1 MSARQIHSHK
11 MSSSRMIKRSLMGS
25 ALAAG
30 IASATLMGTQTAWA
44 QGEAPAP
51 QGAGA
56 QNPIGGGSVSQGAAT
71 VNSQKS
77 AKAAAKTAGPAQE
90 IAPHTPQ
97 AKNPEKQEVPATKA
111 KLASTG
117 SGAKSHNN
125 KSAQADTSASAYENA
140 KLHANTNSSASDRS
154 VAETP
159 TPTPAHANG
168 DTTDDDAIIEIK
180 DGDLKRLVYLCVTK
194 DRYYSWEKLN
204 AWNLT
209 QKDARKLEELAT
221 HGYGYG
227 KTYTATSTNQL
238 DSEEGIALIKKFTQ
252 LKRLNVGGCDIKH
265 PEKLLAALPQTLES
279 LELGTTSLPTAPG
292 SGQVHL
298 TDSSALARFTQLKH
312 LSLSGITLND
322 MKFLGKMGDLED
334 LNLAH
339 TGTHELSPLN
349 THTKLKTLNISE
361 NELSD
366 ISALSKLTNLT
377 NLNISDNNIQS
388 LDPLKNL
395 RQLETLDASN
405 NKIEKIDALQGL
417 TKLKTLTLNHNKI
430 SSLEALKDHN
440 ALAQLD
446 IESNC
451 VKDVAPLASL
461 VQKQTLTTIKG
472 DCNNIRD
479 ISPIWDNLPAKV
491 EDATDGLRQA
501 RDFSYTF
508 YMQTLDFDYR
518 DGVRL
523 DDYGIKAGDSGIAY
537 TQDNET
543 VTSESLNTYTGS
555 TRVSF
560 DAKDNFYASQPG
572 IHLLHIS
579 PISQTFTFSGEM
591 RIYRYK
597 LELNNLTPIPIDFG
611 GKLPSIDEIKK
622 RISIKN
628 IEHFPKEGHYQLLAG
643 TESAEGGERV
653 TVYPFPGGSAQGATV
668 SIVYYK
674 PGENDPSKRAG
685 ILDNIDVP
693 VYVRTMA
700 ESYHPD
706 NITLQA
712 GKTLDRQA
720 LEAACK
726 KLIPFNR
733 IEKSKAKEEGGYYPV
748 VTDGS
753 ADIDVWYKES
763 EDDSS
768 SGPQDD
774 INPKQVYCTEPVFN
788 WGSFQSITASAN
800 DEGTTREIPVTI
812 TYADHSVWTGK
823 ITIDIPKPQDPHA
836 HDNDHN
842 DHPDGGGS
850 GFPIPDDGGSD
861 DHNGDH
867 NNDHGDDHNGD
878 HEGNH
883 DGTHNPS
890 EDPNHSHT
898 DGTGD
903 TTDGTSD
910 GTDTNGA
917 GHDDSSNDNTT
928 TPHRRRGRHFARTH
942 QAQGTSDIDAAST
955 AASASAEGTNGTG
968 SNGQDNAGTGTDAGK
983 GVSGD
988 ANADANASSS
998 ADTKRSGTNS
1008 NDAKEASAHGFFDQL
1023 ASWLSEHAN
1032 FLALIIVLL
1041 AAAGAFAT
1049 AKHKKRAQAAAKRK
1063 RSAQEDAR
1071 EVTQTKTK

>member
-1 MSARQIHSHK
+1 MSARHIHSHK

-30 IASATLMGTQTAWA
+30 LASATLMGAQTAWA
-44 QGEAPAP
+44 QSEAPAP

-56 QNPIGGGSVSQGAAT
+56 QNPIGGGSVSQGATAI
-71 VNSQKS
+71 NSQKS
-77 AKAAAKTAGPAQE
+77 TKAAAKTAGPAQK
-90 IAPHTPQ
+90 ITHSTVQ
-97 AKNPEKQEVPATKA
+97 TKNPEKQEARTAKA
-111 KLASTG
+111 
-117 SGAKSHNN
+117 
-125 KSAQADTSASAYENA
+125 
-140 KLHANTNSSASDRS
+140 NSSEGAS
-154 VAETP
+154 
-159 TPTPAHANG
+159 
-168 DTTDDDAIIEIK
+168 DDDAIIEIK
-180 DGDLKRLVYLCVTK
+180 DGDLKRLVYLCVTR
-194 DRYYSWEKLN
+194 DPYYSWEKLN

-238 DSEEGIALIKKFTQ
+238 DSDEGIALIKKFTQ

-322 MKFLGKMGDLED
+322 TKFLSKIEGLED

-339 TGTHELSPLN
+339 TSTHDLSPLN
-349 THTKLKTLNISE
+349 MHTRLKTLDISE

-366 ISALSKLTNLT
+366 ISALSSLTNLS
-377 NLNISDNNIQS
+377 NLNISNNNIQS
-388 LDPLKNL
+388 LDPLKEL
-395 RQLETLDASN
+395 KELETLDASN

-451 VKDVAPLASL
+451 VKDVSPLASL

-479 ISPIWDNLPAKV
+479 ISPLWDNLPAKV

-543 VTSESLNTYTGS
+543 VTSESLNAYTGS

-560 DAKDNFYASQPG
+560 GAKDNFYASKPG

-597 LELNNLTPIPIDFG
+597 PELTDPKPIEIDFG
-611 GKLPSIDEIKK
+611 GKLPSIDDIKK

-774 INPKQVYCTEPVFN
+774 VDPKKVYCTEPVFN

-823 ITIDIPKPQDPHA
+823 ITIDIPKPANPHP

-850 GFPIPDDGGSD
+850 GFPIPDDGGS
-861 DHNGDH
+861 G
-867 NNDHGDDHNGD
+867 DHNGD

-1041 AAAGAFAT
+1041 VAAGAFAT
-1049 AKHKKRAQAAAKRK
+1049 AKHKKHTQAAAKRK

>member
-1 MSARQIHSHK
+1 MSARHIHSHK

-44 QGEAPAP
+44 QSEAPAP

-77 AKAAAKTAGPAQE
+77 AKAAAKTAGPAQK
-90 IAPHTPQ
+90 ITHSTVQ
-97 AKNPEKQEVPATKA
+97 TKNPEKQEARTAKA
-111 KLASTG
+111 
-117 SGAKSHNN
+117 
-125 KSAQADTSASAYENA
+125 
-140 KLHANTNSSASDRS
+140 NSSEGAS
-154 VAETP
+154 
-159 TPTPAHANG
+159 
-168 DTTDDDAIIEIK
+168 DDDAIIEIK

-194 DRYYSWEKLN
+194 DPYYSWEKLN

-238 DSEEGIALIKKFTQ
+238 DSDEGIALIKKFTQ

-322 MKFLGKMGDLED
+322 TKFLSKIEGLED

-339 TGTHELSPLN
+339 TSTHDLSPLN
-349 THTKLKTLNISE
+349 MHTRLKTLDISE

-366 ISALSKLTNLT
+366 ISALSSLTNLS
-377 NLNISDNNIQS
+377 NLNISNNNIQS
-388 LDPLKNL
+388 LDPLKEL
-395 RQLETLDASN
+395 KELETLDASN

-417 TKLKTLTLNHNKI
+417 TKLKILTLNHNKI

-451 VKDVAPLASL
+451 VKDVSPLASL

-479 ISPIWDNLPAKV
+479 ISPIWDNLPAKA

-518 DGVRL
+518 DGARV

-543 VTSESLNTYTGS
+543 VTSESLNAYTGS

-560 DAKDNFYASQPG
+560 GAKDNFYASKPG

-597 LELNNLTPIPIDFG
+597 PELTDPKPIEIDFG
-611 GKLPSIDEIKK
+611 GKLPSIDDIKK
-622 RISIKN
+622 RVSIKN

-774 INPKQVYCTEPVFN
+774 VDPKKVYCTEPVFN

-823 ITIDIPKPQDPHA
+823 ITIDIPKPANPHP

-850 GFPIPDDGGSD
+850 GFPIPDDGGS
-861 DHNGDH
+861 G
-867 NNDHGDDHNGD
+867 DHNGD

-910 GTDTNGA
+910 GTDTDGA

-955 AASASAEGTNGTG
+955 ATSASAEGTNGTG
-968 SNGQDNAGTGTDAGK
+968 SNGQDNADTGTDAGK
-983 GVSGD
+983 SASGD
-988 ANADANASSS
+988 AST
-998 ADTKRSGTNS
+998 DTKRSGTNS
-1008 NDAKEASAHGFFDQL
+1008 NDAKEASAHSFFDQL
-1023 ASWLSEHAN
+1023 ASWLSKHAN
-1032 FLALIIVLL
+1032 FLASVIVLL
-1041 AAAGAFAT
+1041 VAAGAFAT
-1049 AKHKKRAQAAAKRK
+1049 AKHKKHTQAAAKRK
-1063 RSAQEDAR
+1063 RSAQENAR
-1071 EVTQTKTK
+1071 AVTQTKTK

>member
-1 MSARQIHSHK
+1 MSARHIHSHK
-11 MSSSRMIKRSLMGS
+11 TSSSRLIKRSLMGS

-30 IASATLMGTQTAWA
+30 LASATLMGAQTAWA
-44 QGEAPAP
+44 QSEAPAP

-56 QNPIGGGSVSQGAAT
+56 QNPIGGGSVSQGATAI
-71 VNSQKS
+71 NSQKS
-77 AKAAAKTAGPAQE
+77 AKAAAKTAGPAQK
-90 IAPHTPQ
+90 ITHSTVQ
-97 AKNPEKQEVPATKA
+97 TKNPEKQEARTAKA
-111 KLASTG
+111 
-117 SGAKSHNN
+117 
-125 KSAQADTSASAYENA
+125 
-140 KLHANTNSSASDRS
+140 NSSEGA
-154 VAETP
+154 
-159 TPTPAHANG
+159 
-168 DTTDDDAIIEIK
+168 TDDDAIIEIK

-194 DRYYSWEKLN
+194 DPYYSWEKLN

-238 DSEEGIALIKKFTQ
+238 DSDEGIALIKQFTQ

-298 TDSSALARFTQLKH
+298 TDTNELARFTQLKH

-322 MKFLGKMGDLED
+322 TKFLGKMGDLED

-361 NELSD
+361 NELSN
-366 ISALSKLTNLT
+366 ISALSSLTNLT
-377 NLNISDNNIQS
+377 NLNISNNNIQS

-451 VKDVAPLASL
+451 VKDVSPLASL

-479 ISPIWDNLPAKV
+479 ISPIWDNLPAKA

-518 DGVRL
+518 DGVRV

-543 VTSESLNTYTGS
+543 VTSESLNAYTGS

-560 DAKDNFYASQPG
+560 GAKDNFYASKPG

-597 LELNNLTPIPIDFG
+597 PELTDPKPIEIDFG
-611 GKLPSIDEIKK
+611 GKLPSIDDIKK
-622 RISIKN
+622 RVSIKN
-628 IEHFPKEGHYQLLAG
+628 IEHFPKEGHCQLLAG

-753 ADIDVWYKES
+753 VDIDVWYKES
-763 EDDSS
+763 ADSS

>member
-1 MSARQIHSHK
+1 MGA
-11 MSSSRMIKRSLMGS
+11 KRSTC
-25 ALAAG
+25 AARCG
-30 IASATLMGTQTAWA
+30 RAKSHR
-44 QGEAPAP
+44 
-51 QGAGA
+51 
-56 QNPIGGGSVSQGAAT
+56 GGSVSQGATAI
-71 VNSQKS
+71 NSQKS
-77 AKAAAKTAGPAQE
+77 AKAAAKTAGPAQK
-90 IAPHTPQ
+90 ITHSTVQ
-97 AKNPEKQEVPATKA
+97 TKNPEKQEACTAKA
-111 KLASTG
+111 
-117 SGAKSHNN
+117 
-125 KSAQADTSASAYENA
+125 
-140 KLHANTNSSASDRS
+140 NSSEGAS
-154 VAETP
+154 
-159 TPTPAHANG
+159 
-168 DTTDDDAIIEIK
+168 DDDAIIEIK

-194 DRYYSWEKLN
+194 DPYYSWEKLN

-238 DSEEGIALIKKFTQ
+238 DSDEGIALIKKFTQ

-265 PEKLLAALPQTLES
+265 PEKLLDALPQTLES

-322 MKFLGKMGDLED
+322 TKFLSKMGDLED

-361 NELSD
+361 NELSN
-366 ISALSKLTNLT
+366 ISALSSLTNLT
-377 NLNISDNNIQS
+377 NLNISNNNIQS

-451 VKDVAPLASL
+451 VKDVSPLASL

-479 ISPIWDNLPAKV
+479 ISPIWDNLPAKA

-518 DGVRL
+518 DGVRV

-543 VTSESLNTYTGS
+543 VTSESLNAYTGS

-560 DAKDNFYASQPG
+560 GAKDNFYASKPG

-597 LELNNLTPIPIDFG
+597 PELTDPKPIEIDFG

-622 RISIKN
+622 RVSIKN
-628 IEHFPKEGHYQLLAG
+628 IEHFPKEGHCQLLAG

-706 NITLQA
+706 NITLQV

-753 ADIDVWYKES
+753 VDIDVWYKES
-763 EDDSS
+763 ADSS

-774 INPKQVYCTEPVFN
+774 INPKQVYCTEPEFD
-788 WGSFQSITASAN
+788 WGDFKSITAREA
-800 DEGTTREIPVTI
+800 DEGTTKEIPVTI

-850 GFPIPDDGGSD
+850 GFPIPDDGGS
-861 DHNGDH
+861 G
-867 NNDHGDDHNGD
+867 DHNGD

-910 GTDTNGA
+910 GTDTDGA

>member
-1 MSARQIHSHK
+1 MGA
-11 MSSSRMIKRSLMGS
+11 KRSTC
-25 ALAAG
+25 AARCG
-30 IASATLMGTQTAWA
+30 RAKSHR
-44 QGEAPAP
+44 
-51 QGAGA
+51 
-56 QNPIGGGSVSQGAAT
+56 GGSVSQGAAT

-77 AKAAAKTAGPAQE
+77 AKAAAKTAGPAQK
-90 IAPHTPQ
+90 ITHSTVQ
-97 AKNPEKQEVPATKA
+97 TKNPEKQEARTAKA
-111 KLASTG
+111 
-117 SGAKSHNN
+117 
-125 KSAQADTSASAYENA
+125 
-140 KLHANTNSSASDRS
+140 NSSEGA
-154 VAETP
+154 
-159 TPTPAHANG
+159 
-168 DTTDDDAIIEIK
+168 TDDDAIIEIK

-322 MKFLGKMGDLED
+322 TKFLSKIEGLED

-339 TGTHELSPLN
+339 TSTHDLSPLN
-349 THTKLKTLNISE
+349 MHTRLKTLDISE
-361 NELSD
+361 NELSN
-366 ISALSKLTNLT
+366 ISALSSLTNLS
-377 NLNISDNNIQS
+377 NLNISNNNIQS

-395 RQLETLDASN
+395 KQLETLDASN

-451 VKDVAPLASL
+451 VKDVSPLASL

-479 ISPIWDNLPAKV
+479 ISPLWDNLPAKV

-543 VTSESLNTYTGS
+543 VTSESLNAYTGS

-560 DAKDNFYASQPG
+560 GAKDNFYASKPG

-579 PISQTFTFSGEM
+579 PISQTFNFSGEM

-597 LELNNLTPIPIDFG
+597 PELTDPKPIEIDFG
-611 GKLPSIDEIKK
+611 GKLPSIDDIKK

-774 INPKQVYCTEPVFN
+774 VDPKKVYCTEPVFN

-823 ITIDIPKPQDPHA
+823 ITIDIPKPANPHP

-850 GFPIPDDGGSD
+850 GFPIPDDGGSG

-867 NNDHGDDHNGD
+867 D
-878 HEGNH
+878 GNH

-890 EDPNHSHT
+890 EDPNHSQT

-910 GTDTNGA
+910 GTDTDGA

-955 AASASAEGTNGTG
+955 TASASAEGTNGTG
-968 SNGQDNAGTGTDAGK
+968 SNGQDDAGTGTDAGK
-983 GVSGD
+983 SASGD
-988 ANADANASSS
+988 ASADTNANSS

-1008 NDAKEASAHGFFDQL
+1008 NDAKEASAHSFFDQL
-1023 ASWLSEHAN
+1023 AAWLSEHAN
-1032 FLALIIVLL
+1032 FLALVIVLL

-1049 AKHKKRAQAAAKRK
+1049 AKHKKHTQAAAKRK

>member
-1 MSARQIHSHK
+1 MSARHIHSHK

-30 IASATLMGTQTAWA
+30 LASATLMGTQTAWA
-44 QGEAPAP
+44 QSEAPAP

-77 AKAAAKTAGPAQE
+77 AKAAAKTAGPAQK
-90 IAPHTPQ
+90 ITHSTVQ
-97 AKNPEKQEVPATKA
+97 TKNPEKQEARTAKA
-111 KLASTG
+111 
-117 SGAKSHNN
+117 
-125 KSAQADTSASAYENA
+125 
-140 KLHANTNSSASDRS
+140 NSSEGAS
-154 VAETP
+154 
-159 TPTPAHANG
+159 
-168 DTTDDDAIIEIK
+168 DDDAIIEIK

-194 DRYYSWEKLN
+194 DPYYSWEKLN
-204 AWNLT
+204 TWNLT

-238 DSEEGIALIKKFTQ
+238 DSDEGIALIKQFTQ

-298 TDSSALARFTQLKH
+298 TDTNELARFTQLKH

-322 MKFLGKMGDLED
+322 TKFLSKMGDLED

-339 TGTHELSPLN
+339 TGTHDLSPLN
-349 THTKLKTLNISE
+349 THTRLKTLDISE
-361 NELSD
+361 NELSN
-366 ISALSKLTNLT
+366 ISALSSLTNLT
-377 NLNISDNNIQS
+377 NLNISNNNIQS
-388 LDPLKNL
+388 LDSLKNL
-395 RQLETLDASN
+395 RQLEALDASN
-405 NKIEKIDALQGL
+405 NKIEKIDALQEL

-537 TQDNET
+537 TQDNKT
-543 VTSESLNTYTGS
+543 VTSESLNAYTGS

-560 DAKDNFYASQPG
+560 GAKDNFYASQPG

-712 GKTLDRQA
+712 GKTLDK
-720 LEAACK
+720 ETIENACK
-726 KLIPFNR
+726 GLVPFNF
-733 IEKSKAKEEGGYYPV
+733 IEKSQTKDENGYRPV
-748 VTDGS
+748 LNDGS
-753 ADIDVWYKES
+753 IDVWYKES
-763 EDDSS
+763 GDSS

-774 INPKQVYCTEPVFN
+774 IDPKQVYCTEPEFD
-788 WGSFQSITASAN
+788 WGDFKSITASAN

-878 HEGNH
+878 HDGNH

-890 EDPNHSHT
+890 EDPNHSQT

-910 GTDTNGA
+910 GTDTDGA

-955 AASASAEGTNGTG
+955 TASASAEGTNGTG
-968 SNGQDNAGTGTDAGK
+968 SNGQDDAGK
-983 GVSGD
+983 SASGD
-988 ANADANASSS
+988 ASADTNANSS
-998 ADTKRSGTNS
+998 ADTKHSGTNS
-1008 NDAKEASAHGFFDQL
+1008 NDAKEASAHSFFDQL
-1023 ASWLSEHAN
+1023 ASWLSKHAN
-1032 FLALIIVLL
+1032 ILAPVIVLL
-1041 AAAGAFAT
+1041 VAAGAFAT
-1049 AKHKKRAQAAAKRK
+1049 AKHKKHAQAAAKRE
-1063 RSAQEDAR
+1063 RAAQEDAR

>member
-1 MSARQIHSHK
+1 MSARHIHSHK

-30 IASATLMGTQTAWA
+30 LASATLMGAQTAWA
-44 QGEAPAP
+44 QSEAPAP

-56 QNPIGGGSVSQGAAT
+56 QNPIGGGSVSQGATAI
-71 VNSQKS
+71 NSQKS
-77 AKAAAKTAGPAQE
+77 AKAAAKTAGPAQK
-90 IAPHTPQ
+90 ITHSTVQ
-97 AKNPEKQEVPATKA
+97 TKNPEKQEARTAKA
-111 KLASTG
+111 
-117 SGAKSHNN
+117 
-125 KSAQADTSASAYENA
+125 
-140 KLHANTNSSASDRS
+140 NSSEGAS
-154 VAETP
+154 
-159 TPTPAHANG
+159 
-168 DTTDDDAIIEIK
+168 DDDAIIEIK

-194 DRYYSWEKLN
+194 DPYYSWEKLN

-238 DSEEGIALIKKFTQ
+238 DSDEGIALIKKFTQ

-322 MKFLGKMGDLED
+322 TKFLSKIEGLED

-339 TGTHELSPLN
+339 TSTHDLSPLN
-349 THTKLKTLNISE
+349 MHTRLKTLDISE

-366 ISALSKLTNLT
+366 ISALSSLTNLS
-377 NLNISDNNIQS
+377 NLNISNNNIQS
-388 LDPLKNL
+388 LDPLKEL
-395 RQLETLDASN
+395 KELETLDASN

-417 TKLKTLTLNHNKI
+417 AKLKILTLNHNKI

-451 VKDVAPLASL
+451 VKDVSPLASL

-479 ISPIWDNLPAKV
+479 ISPIWDNLPAKA

-518 DGVRL
+518 DGVRV

-543 VTSESLNTYTGS
+543 VTSESLNAYTGS

-560 DAKDNFYASQPG
+560 GAKDNFYASKPG

-597 LELNNLTPIPIDFG
+597 PELTDPKPIEIDFG
-611 GKLPSIDEIKK
+611 GKLPSIDDIKK
-622 RISIKN
+622 RVSIKN

-733 IEKSKAKEEGGYYPV
+733 IEKSKAKEDGGYYPV

-753 ADIDVWYKES
+753 VDIDVWYKES
-763 EDDSS
+763 GDSS

-878 HEGNH
+878 HDGNH

-910 GTDTNGA
+910 GTDTDGA

-955 AASASAEGTNGTG
+955 TASASAEGTNDTG
-968 SNGQDNAGTGTDAGK
+968 SNGQDDAGTGTDAGK
-983 GVSGD
+983 GASGD
-988 ANADANASSS
+988 ASADTNANSS

-1008 NDAKEASAHGFFDQL
+1008 NDAKEASAHSFFDQL
-1023 ASWLSEHAN
+1023 ASWLSEHTN
-1032 FLALIIVLL
+1032 FLALVIVLL

-1049 AKHKKRAQAAAKRK
+1049 AKHKKRAQAAAKRE
-1063 RSAQEDAR
+1063 RAAQEDAR

>member
-1 MSARQIHSHK
+1 MGA
-11 MSSSRMIKRSLMGS
+11 KRSTC
-25 ALAAG
+25 AARCG
-30 IASATLMGTQTAWA
+30 RAKSHR
-44 QGEAPAP
+44 
-51 QGAGA
+51 
-56 QNPIGGGSVSQGAAT
+56 GGSVSQGATAI
-71 VNSQKS
+71 NSQKS
-77 AKAAAKTAGPAQE
+77 AKAAAKTAGPAQK
-90 IAPHTPQ
+90 ITHSTVQ
-97 AKNPEKQEVPATKA
+97 TKNPEKQEARTAKA
-111 KLASTG
+111 
-117 SGAKSHNN
+117 
-125 KSAQADTSASAYENA
+125 
-140 KLHANTNSSASDRS
+140 NSSEGAS
-154 VAETP
+154 
-159 TPTPAHANG
+159 
-168 DTTDDDAIIEIK
+168 DDDAIIEIK

-194 DRYYSWEKLN
+194 DPYYSWEKLN

-238 DSEEGIALIKKFTQ
+238 DSDEGIALIKQFTQ

-298 TDSSALARFTQLKH
+298 TDTNELARFTQLKR

-322 MKFLGKMGDLED
+322 TKFLSKIEGLED

-339 TGTHELSPLN
+339 TSTHDLSPLN
-349 THTKLKTLNISE
+349 MHTRLKTLDISE

-366 ISALSKLTNLT
+366 ISALSSLTNLS
-377 NLNISDNNIQS
+377 NLNISNNNIQS
-388 LDPLKNL
+388 LDPLKEL
-395 RQLETLDASN
+395 KELETLDASN

-451 VKDVAPLASL
+451 VKDVSPLASL

-479 ISPIWDNLPAKV
+479 ISPIWDNLPAKA

-518 DGVRL
+518 DGVRV

-543 VTSESLNTYTGS
+543 VTSESLNAYTGS

-560 DAKDNFYASQPG
+560 GAKDNFYASKPG

-597 LELNNLTPIPIDFG
+597 PELTDPKPIEIDFG
-611 GKLPSIDEIKK
+611 GKLPSIDDIKK
-622 RISIKN
+622 RVSIKN

-753 ADIDVWYKES
+753 VDIDVWYKES
-763 EDDSS
+763 ADSS

-774 INPKQVYCTEPVFN
+774 INPKQVYCTEPEFD
-788 WGSFQSITASAN
+788 WGDFKSITASEA
-800 DEGTTREIPVTI
+800 DEGTTKEIPVTI

-850 GFPIPDDGGSD
+850 GFPIPDDGGS
-861 DHNGDH
+861 G
-867 NNDHGDDHNGD
+867 DHNGD

-910 GTDTNGA
+910 GTDTDGA

>member
-1 MSARQIHSHK
+1 MSARHIHSHK

-44 QGEAPAP
+44 QSEAPAP

-77 AKAAAKTAGPAQE
+77 AKAAAKTAGPAQK
-90 IAPHTPQ
+90 ITHSTVQ
-97 AKNPEKQEVPATKA
+97 TKNPEKQEARTAKA
-111 KLASTG
+111 
-117 SGAKSHNN
+117 
-125 KSAQADTSASAYENA
+125 
-140 KLHANTNSSASDRS
+140 NSSEGA
-154 VAETP
+154 
-159 TPTPAHANG
+159 
-168 DTTDDDAIIEIK
+168 TDDDAIIEIK

-322 MKFLGKMGDLED
+322 TKFLSKIEGLED

-339 TGTHELSPLN
+339 TSTHDLSPLN
-349 THTKLKTLNISE
+349 MHTRLKTLDISE

-366 ISALSKLTNLT
+366 ISALSSLTNLS
-377 NLNISDNNIQS
+377 NLNISNNNIQS
-388 LDPLKNL
+388 LDPLKEL
-395 RQLETLDASN
+395 KELETLDASN
-405 NKIEKIDALQGL
+405 NKIEKIDALQEL

-479 ISPIWDNLPAKV
+479 ISPIWDNLPAKA

-518 DGVRL
+518 DGVRV

-543 VTSESLNTYTGS
+543 VTSESLNAYTGS

-560 DAKDNFYASQPG
+560 GAKDNFYASKPG

-597 LELNNLTPIPIDFG
+597 PELTDPKPIEIDFG
-611 GKLPSIDEIKK
+611 GKLPSIDDIKK
-622 RISIKN
+622 RVSIKN

-774 INPKQVYCTEPVFN
+774 VDPKKVYCTEPVFN

-823 ITIDIPKPQDPHA
+823 ITIDIPKPANPHP

-850 GFPIPDDGGSD
+850 GFPIPDDGGS
-861 DHNGDH
+861 G
-867 NNDHGDDHNGD
+867 DHNGD

-910 GTDTNGA
+910 GTDTDGA

-955 AASASAEGTNGTG
+955 ATSASAEGTNGTG
-968 SNGQDNAGTGTDAGK
+968 SNGQDNADTGTDAGK
-983 GVSGD
+983 SASGD
-988 ANADANASSS
+988 AST
-998 ADTKRSGTNS
+998 DTKRSGTNS
-1008 NDAKEASAHGFFDQL
+1008 NDAKEASAHSFFDQL
-1023 ASWLSEHAN
+1023 ASWLSKHAN
-1032 FLALIIVLL
+1032 FLASVIVLL
-1041 AAAGAFAT
+1041 VAAGAFAT
-1049 AKHKKRAQAAAKRK
+1049 AKHKKHTQAAAKRK
-1063 RSAQEDAR
+1063 RSAQENAR

>member
-1 MSARQIHSHK
+1 MSARHIHSHK

-44 QGEAPAP
+44 QSEAPAP

-77 AKAAAKTAGPAQE
+77 AKAAAKTAGPAQK
-90 IAPHTPQ
+90 ITHSTVQ
-97 AKNPEKQEVPATKA
+97 TKNPEKQEARTTKA
-111 KLASTG
+111 
-117 SGAKSHNN
+117 
-125 KSAQADTSASAYENA
+125 
-140 KLHANTNSSASDRS
+140 NSSEGASDD
-154 VAETP
+154 
-159 TPTPAHANG
+159 N
-168 DTTDDDAIIEIK
+168 AIIEIK

-194 DRYYSWEKLN
+194 DPYYSWEKLN

-238 DSEEGIALIKKFTQ
+238 DSDEGIALIKQFTQ

-322 MKFLGKMGDLED
+322 TKFLSKIEGLED

-339 TGTHELSPLN
+339 TSTHELSPLN

-361 NELSD
+361 NELSN
-366 ISALSKLTNLT
+366 ISALSSLTNLT
-377 NLNISDNNIQS
+377 NLNISNNNIQS

-395 RQLETLDASN
+395 KQLETLDASN

-643 TESAEGGERV
+643 MESAEGGERV

-685 ILDNIDVP
+685 ILDNIEVP

-733 IEKSKAKEEGGYYPV
+733 IEKSKAKEDGGYYPV

-753 ADIDVWYKES
+753 VDIDVWYKES
-763 EDDSS
+763 GDSS

-850 GFPIPDDGGSD
+850 GFPIPDDGGS
-861 DHNGDH
+861 
-867 NNDHGDDHNGD
+867 DDHNGD

>member
-1 MSARQIHSHK
+1 MSARHIHSHK

-44 QGEAPAP
+44 QSEAPAP

-56 QNPIGGGSVSQGAAT
+56 QNPIGGRSVSQGAAT

-77 AKAAAKTAGPAQE
+77 AKAAAKTAGPAQKITHSTVQTE
-90 IAPHTPQ
+90 
-97 AKNPEKQEVPATKA
+97 NPEKQEARTAKA
-111 KLASTG
+111 
-117 SGAKSHNN
+117 
-125 KSAQADTSASAYENA
+125 
-140 KLHANTNSSASDRS
+140 NSSEGAS
-154 VAETP
+154 
-159 TPTPAHANG
+159 
-168 DTTDDDAIIEIK
+168 DDDAIIEIK
-180 DGDLKRLVYLCVTK
+180 DGDLKRLVYLCVTR
-194 DRYYSWEKLN
+194 DPYYSWEKLN

-238 DSEEGIALIKKFTQ
+238 DSDEGIALIKKFTQ

-322 MKFLGKMGDLED
+322 TKFLSKIEGLED

-339 TGTHELSPLN
+339 TSTHDLSPLN

-377 NLNISDNNIQS
+377 NLNISDNNIQF

-451 VKDVAPLASL
+451 VKDVSPLASL

-479 ISPIWDNLPAKV
+479 ISPLWDNLPAKV

-543 VTSESLNTYTGS
+543 VTSESLNACTGS

-560 DAKDNFYASQPG
+560 GAKDNFYASKPG

-579 PISQTFTFSGEM
+579 PISQTFSFSGEM

-597 LELNNLTPIPIDFG
+597 PELTDPNPIKIDFG

-733 IEKSKAKEEGGYYPV
+733 IEKSKAKEDGGYYPV

-753 ADIDVWYKES
+753 VDIDVWYKES
-763 EDDSS
+763 GDSS

-850 GFPIPDDGGSD
+850 GFPIPDDGGS
-861 DHNGDH
+861 G
-867 NNDHGDDHNGD
+867 DHNGD

-910 GTDTNGA
+910 GTDTDGA

>member
-1 MSARQIHSHK
+1 MSARHIHSHK

-44 QGEAPAP
+44 QSEAPAP

-77 AKAAAKTAGPAQE
+77 AKAAAKTAGPAQK
-90 IAPHTPQ
+90 ITHSTVQ
-97 AKNPEKQEVPATKA
+97 TKNPEKQEARTAKA
-111 KLASTG
+111 
-117 SGAKSHNN
+117 
-125 KSAQADTSASAYENA
+125 
-140 KLHANTNSSASDRS
+140 NSSEGAS
-154 VAETP
+154 
-159 TPTPAHANG
+159 
-168 DTTDDDAIIEIK
+168 DDDAIIEIK

-194 DRYYSWEKLN
+194 DPYYSWEKLN

-238 DSEEGIALIKKFTQ
+238 DSDEGIALIKKFTQ

-322 MKFLGKMGDLED
+322 TKFLSKIEGLED

-339 TGTHELSPLN
+339 TSTHDLSPLN
-349 THTKLKTLNISE
+349 MHTRLKTLDISE

-366 ISALSKLTNLT
+366 ISALSSLTNLS
-377 NLNISDNNIQS
+377 NLNISNNNNIQS
-388 LDPLKNL
+388 LDPLKEL
-395 RQLETLDASN
+395 KELETLDASN

-451 VKDVAPLASL
+451 VKDVSPLASL

-479 ISPIWDNLPAKV
+479 ISPLWDNLPAKV

-518 DGVRL
+518 DRVRL

-543 VTSESLNTYTGS
+543 VTSESLNAYTGS

-560 DAKDNFYASQPG
+560 GAKDNFYASKPG

-597 LELNNLTPIPIDFG
+597 PELTDPKPIEIDFG
-611 GKLPSIDEIKK
+611 GKLPSIDDIKK

-628 IEHFPKEGHYQLLAG
+628 IEHFLKEGHYQLLAG

-720 LEAACK
+720 LEVACK

-774 INPKQVYCTEPVFN
+774 VDPKKVYCTEPVFN

-878 HEGNH
+878 HDGNH

-910 GTDTNGA
+910 GTDTDGA

-955 AASASAEGTNGTG
+955 TASASAEGTNDTG
-968 SNGQDNAGTGTDAGK
+968 SNGQDDAGTGTDAGK
-983 GVSGD
+983 GASGD
-988 ANADANASSS
+988 ASADTNANSS

-1008 NDAKEASAHGFFDQL
+1008 NDAKEASAHSFFDQL
-1023 ASWLSEHAN
+1023 ASWLSEHTN
-1032 FLALIIVLL
+1032 FLALVIVLL

>member
-1 MSARQIHSHK
+1 MGA
-11 MSSSRMIKRSLMGS
+11 KRSTC
-25 ALAAG
+25 AARCG
-30 IASATLMGTQTAWA
+30 RAKSHR
-44 QGEAPAP
+44 
-51 QGAGA
+51 
-56 QNPIGGGSVSQGAAT
+56 GGSVSQGAAT

-97 AKNPEKQEVPATKA
+97 AKNPEKQEARTAKA
-111 KLASTG
+111 
-117 SGAKSHNN
+117 
-125 KSAQADTSASAYENA
+125 
-140 KLHANTNSSASDRS
+140 NSSEGASDD
-154 VAETP
+154 
-159 TPTPAHANG
+159 N
-168 DTTDDDAIIEIK
+168 AIIEIK

-194 DRYYSWEKLN
+194 DPYYSWEKLN

-209 QKDARKLEELAT
+209 KKDAEDLTELAT
-221 HGYGYG
+221 YEYGYG
-227 KTYTATSTNQL
+227 KTGTATSTNLL
-238 DSEEGIALIKKFTQ
+238 DSDEGIALIEKFTH

-279 LELGTTSLPTAPG
+279 LELGTTSLPTAPY
-292 SGQVHL
+292 SGKVDL
-298 TDSSALARFTQLKH
+298 TDSSALAKFTQLTH
-312 LSLSGITLND
+312 LSLPGITLKDTN
-322 MKFLGKMGDLED
+322 FLSKMEGLED

-339 TGTHELSPLN
+339 TSTHDLSPLK
-349 THTKLKTLNISE
+349 THTKLKTLDISE

-366 ISALSKLTNLT
+366 ISTLSSLTNLT
-377 NLNISDNNIQS
+377 NLNISNNNIQS

-395 RQLETLDASN
+395 KQLETLDASN
-405 NKIEKIDALQGL
+405 NKIEKIDALQEL

-451 VKDVAPLASL
+451 VQDVTPLASL
-461 VQKQTLTTIKG
+461 VKSKTLTTING
-472 DCNNIRD
+472 SCNNIRD
-479 ISPIWDNLPAKV
+479 ISPIWDNLPPKIAGD
-491 EDATDGLRQA
+491 ENGLRQA
-501 RDFSYTF
+501 RDFSYEF
-508 YMQTLDFDYR
+508 KMQTLDFDYK
-518 DGVRL
+518 DGVKL
-523 DDYGIKAGDSGIAY
+523 DDYGIKAGDSGISY
-537 TQDNET
+537 SLDNQTIE
-543 VTSESLNTYTGS
+543 SESLNAYMGSARVHFSGKDNNTATKHFNKLLQLGYTEI
-555 TRVSF
+555 VQKFSF
-560 DAKDNFYASQPG
+560 DGQ
-572 IHLLHIS
+572 
-579 PISQTFTFSGEM
+579 M

-597 LELNNLTPIPIDFG
+597 LELNDLTPISIDFG
-611 GKLPSIDEIKK
+611 GKLPSVDDIKK

-628 IEHFPKEGHYQLLAG
+628 IENFPEDGRYQLLAG
-643 TESAEGGERV
+643 TESAQYGEQV
-653 TVYPFPGGSAQGATV
+653 TVNPFSSGAQRAKV
-668 SIVYYK
+668 SIIYYK
-674 PGENDPSKRAG
+674 NGESYLNKRAD
-685 ILDNIDVP
+685 ILDYIEVP

-700 ESYHPD
+700 ESYHPHE
-706 NITLQA
+706 IKLQV
-712 GKTLDRQA
+712 GEKLNTQA
-720 LEAACK
+720 LEEACK

-733 IEKSKAKEEGGYYPV
+733 IEKSQATDENGYRPV
-748 VTDGS
+748 LNDGS
-753 ADIDVWYKES
+753 IDVWRKED
-763 EDDSS
+763 DDSS

-774 INPKQVYCTEPVFN
+774 IDPKKVYCTEPEFD
-788 WGSFQSITASAN
+788 WGDFKSITASEA
-800 DEGTTREIPVTI
+800 DEGTTKEIPVTI
-812 TYADHSVWTGK
+812 TYADHSVWKGN
-823 ITIDIPKPQDPHA
+823 ITISIPNPHA

-850 GFPIPDDGGSD
+850 GFPIPDDGGS
-861 DHNGDH
+861 G
-867 NNDHGDDHNGD
+867 DHNGD

-910 GTDTNGA
+910 GTDTDGA

>member
-1 MSARQIHSHK
+1 MSARHIHSHK

-30 IASATLMGTQTAWA
+30 LASATLMGTQTAWA
-44 QGEAPAP
+44 QSEAPAP

-77 AKAAAKTAGPAQE
+77 AKAAAKTAGPAQK
-90 IAPHTPQ
+90 ITHSTVQ
-97 AKNPEKQEVPATKA
+97 TKNPEKQEARTAKA
-111 KLASTG
+111 
-117 SGAKSHNN
+117 
-125 KSAQADTSASAYENA
+125 
-140 KLHANTNSSASDRS
+140 NSSEGA
-154 VAETP
+154 
-159 TPTPAHANG
+159 
-168 DTTDDDAIIEIK
+168 TDDDAIIEIK

-322 MKFLGKMGDLED
+322 TKFLSKIEGLED

-339 TGTHELSPLN
+339 TSTHDLSPLN
-349 THTKLKTLNISE
+349 MHTRLKTLDISE
-361 NELSD
+361 NELSN
-366 ISALSKLTNLT
+366 ISALSSLTNLT
-377 NLNISDNNIQS
+377 NLNISNNNIQS

-560 DAKDNFYASQPG
+560 DAKDNFYASKPG

-685 ILDNIDVP
+685 ILDNIEVP

-733 IEKSKAKEEGGYYPV
+733 IEKSMAKEDGGYYPV

-753 ADIDVWYKES
+753 VDIDVWYKES
-763 EDDSS
+763 GDSS

-878 HEGNH
+878 HDGNH

-910 GTDTNGA
+910 GTDTDGA

-955 AASASAEGTNGTG
+955 TASASAEGTNGTG
-968 SNGQDNAGTGTDAGK
+968 SNGQDDAGK
-983 GVSGD
+983 SASGD
-988 ANADANASSS
+988 ASADTNANSS

-1008 NDAKEASAHGFFDQL
+1008 NDAKEASAHSFFDQL
-1023 ASWLSEHAN
+1023 ASWLSKHAN
-1032 FLALIIVLL
+1032 FLAPVIVLL
-1041 AAAGAFAT
+1041 VAAGAFAT
-1049 AKHKKRAQAAAKRK
+1049 AKHKKHTQAAAKRK

>member
-97 AKNPEKQEVPATKA
+97 AKNPEKQEARTAKA
-111 KLASTG
+111 
-117 SGAKSHNN
+117 
-125 KSAQADTSASAYENA
+125 
-140 KLHANTNSSASDRS
+140 NSSEGASDD
-154 VAETP
+154 
-159 TPTPAHANG
+159 N
-168 DTTDDDAIIEIK
+168 AIIEIK

-194 DRYYSWEKLN
+194 DPYYSWEKLN

-543 VTSESLNTYTGS
+543 VTSESLNAYTGS

-560 DAKDNFYASQPG
+560 GAKDNFYASKPG

-823 ITIDIPKPQDPHA
+823 ITIDIPKPANPHP

-850 GFPIPDDGGSD
+850 GFPIPDDGGS
-861 DHNGDH
+861 G
-867 NNDHGDDHNGD
+867 DHNGD

-942 QAQGTSDIDAAST
+942 QAHGTSDIDAAST

-1008 NDAKEASAHGFFDQL
+1008 NDAKEASAHSFFDQL
-1023 ASWLSEHAN
+1023 ASWLSKHAN
-1032 FLALIIVLL
+1032 FLAPVIVLL
-1041 AAAGAFAT
+1041 VAAGAFAT
-1049 AKHKKRAQAAAKRK
+1049 AKHKKHTQAAAKRK

>member
-1 MSARQIHSHK
+1 MGA
-11 MSSSRMIKRSLMGS
+11 KRSTC
-25 ALAAG
+25 AARCG
-30 IASATLMGTQTAWA
+30 RAKSHR
-44 QGEAPAP
+44 
-51 QGAGA
+51 
-56 QNPIGGGSVSQGAAT
+56 GGSVSQGAAT

-77 AKAAAKTAGPAQE
+77 AKAAAKTAGPAQK
-90 IAPHTPQ
+90 ITHSTVQ
-97 AKNPEKQEVPATKA
+97 TKNPEKQEARTAKA
-111 KLASTG
+111 
-117 SGAKSHNN
+117 
-125 KSAQADTSASAYENA
+125 
-140 KLHANTNSSASDRS
+140 NSSEGA
-154 VAETP
+154 
-159 TPTPAHANG
+159 
-168 DTTDDDAIIEIK
+168 TDDDAIIEIK

-322 MKFLGKMGDLED
+322 TKFLSKIEGLED

-339 TGTHELSPLN
+339 TSTHDLSPLN
-349 THTKLKTLNISE
+349 MHTRLKTLDISE

-366 ISALSKLTNLT
+366 ISALSSLTNLS
-377 NLNISDNNIQS
+377 NLNISNNNIQS
-388 LDPLKNL
+388 LDPLKEL
-395 RQLETLDASN
+395 KELETLDASN

-451 VKDVAPLASL
+451 VKDVSPLASL

-479 ISPIWDNLPAKV
+479 ISPLWDNLPAKV

-543 VTSESLNTYTGS
+543 VTSESLNAYTGS

-560 DAKDNFYASQPG
+560 GAKDNFYASKPG

-597 LELNNLTPIPIDFG
+597 PELTDPKPIEIDFG
-611 GKLPSIDEIKK
+611 GKLPSIDDIKK

-774 INPKQVYCTEPVFN
+774 VDPKKVYCTEPVFN

-823 ITIDIPKPQDPHA
+823 ITIDIPKPANPHP

-850 GFPIPDDGGSD
+850 GFPIPDDGGS
-861 DHNGDH
+861 G
-867 NNDHGDDHNGD
+867 DHNGD

-998 ADTKRSGTNS
+998 TDTKRSGTNS
-1008 NDAKEASAHGFFDQL
+1008 NDAKEASAHSFFDQL

>member
-1 MSARQIHSHK
+1 M
-11 MSSSRMIKRSLMGS
+11 
-25 ALAAG
+25 
-30 IASATLMGTQTAWA
+30 
-44 QGEAPAP
+44 
-51 QGAGA
+51 
-56 QNPIGGGSVSQGAAT
+56 
-71 VNSQKS
+71 
-77 AKAAAKTAGPAQE
+77 
-90 IAPHTPQ
+90 
-97 AKNPEKQEVPATKA
+97 
-111 KLASTG
+111 
-117 SGAKSHNN
+117 
-125 KSAQADTSASAYENA
+125 
-140 KLHANTNSSASDRS
+140 
-154 VAETP
+154 
-159 TPTPAHANG
+159 
-168 DTTDDDAIIEIK
+168 
-180 DGDLKRLVYLCVTK
+180 TK
-194 DRYYSWEKLN
+194 DPYYSWEKLN

-238 DSEEGIALIKKFTQ
+238 DSDEGIALIKQFTQ

-322 MKFLGKMGDLED
+322 TKFLGKMGDLED

-361 NELSD
+361 NELSN
-366 ISALSKLTNLT
+366 ISALSSLTNLT
-377 NLNISDNNIQS
+377 NLNISNNNIQS

-395 RQLETLDASN
+395 KQLETLDASN

-622 RISIKN
+622 RVSITN
-628 IEHFPKEGHYQLLAG
+628 IKSLPTDGYYRLLAG
-643 TESAEGGERV
+643 TESAQYDESVDVNPFGGGIQTAR
-653 TVYPFPGGSAQGATV
+653 V
-668 SIVYYK
+668 SIIYGK
-674 PGENDPSKRAG
+674 KDESDPNKRANY
-685 ILDNIDVP
+685 LDYIEVP

-700 ESYHPD
+700 ESYHP
-706 NITLQA
+706 NTITLQT
-712 GKTLDRQA
+712 GKTLDK
-720 LEAACK
+720 EAIEEACK
-726 KLIPFNR
+726 ALIPFNF
-733 IEKSKAKEEGGYYPV
+733 IEKSEATEENGYS
-748 VTDGS
+748 S
-753 ADIDVWYKES
+753 ALRDDSIDVWYKTDD
-763 EDDSS
+763 DDSS
-768 SGPQDD
+768 DPQDD
-774 INPKQVYCTEPVFN
+774 IDPKKVYCTKPVFS
-788 WGSFQSITASAN
+788 WGDFQSITASAS
-800 DEGTTREIPVTI
+800 DEGTTKDIPVTI
-812 TYADHSVWTGK
+812 TYADHSVWKGK

-850 GFPIPDDGGSD
+850 GFPIPDDGGSG

-867 NNDHGDDHNGD
+867 KNDHGDDHNGD
-878 HEGNH
+878 HDGNH
-883 DGTHNPS
+883 DGTHNPG

-910 GTDTNGA
+910 GTDTDGTDQ
-917 GHDDSSNDNTT
+917 DDSGNDNTT
-928 TPHRRRGRHFARTH
+928 TPHRRRGRHFARIH
-942 QAQGTSDIDAAST
+942 QAQDTSDIDAAST
-955 AASASAEGTNGTG
+955 ATSASAEGTNGAG
-968 SNGQDNAGTGTDAGK
+968 SNSQDNAGTGTDADK
-983 GVSGD
+983 GASGD
-988 ANADANASSS
+988 ANADANANSST
-998 ADTKRSGTNS
+998 DTKRSGTNS
-1008 NDAKEASAHGFFDQL
+1008 NDAKEASAHSFFDQL
-1023 ASWLSEHAN
+1023 AAWLSEHAN
-1032 FLALIIVLL
+1032 FLALVIVLL
-1041 AAAGAFAT
+1041 AAAGAFVT
-1049 AKHKKRAQAAAKRK
+1049 AKHKKHTQAAAKRE
-1063 RSAQEDAR
+1063 RAAQEDAR

>member
-1 MSARQIHSHK
+1 MSARHIHSHK

-44 QGEAPAP
+44 QSEAPAP
-51 QGAGA
+51 QDAGA

-97 AKNPEKQEVPATKA
+97 AKNPEKQEARTAKA

-125 KSAQADTSASAYENA
+125 KSAQADTSASANTNA

-168 DTTDDDAIIEIK
+168 ETTDDDAIIEIK

-194 DRYYSWEKLN
+194 DPYYSWEKLN
-204 AWNLT
+204 TWNLT
-209 QKDARKLEELAT
+209 KKEARKLEELAT

-238 DSEEGIALIKKFTQ
+238 DSDEGIALIKQFTQ

-298 TDSSALARFTQLKH
+298 TDTNELARFTQLKH

-322 MKFLGKMGDLED
+322 TKFLSKMGDLED

-339 TGTHELSPLN
+339 TGTHDLSPLN
-349 THTKLKTLNISE
+349 THTRLKTLDISE
-361 NELSD
+361 NELSN
-366 ISALSKLTNLT
+366 ISALSSLTNLT
-377 NLNISDNNIQS
+377 NLNISNNNIQS
-388 LDPLKNL
+388 LDSLKNL
-395 RQLETLDASN
+395 RQLEALDASN
-405 NKIEKIDALQGL
+405 NKIEKIDALQEL

-451 VKDVAPLASL
+451 VQDVSPLASL

-472 DCNNIRD
+472 DCNQIRD
-479 ISPIWDNLPAKV
+479 ISPIYKNLPAKNAG
-491 EDATDGLRQA
+491 DTYGLRGYQS
-501 RDFSYTF
+501 FSYEF
-508 YMQTLDFDYR
+508 DSQTLDFDYKDLR
-518 DGVRL
+518 DL
-523 DDYGIKAGDSGIAY
+523 KSCGITAGDSGITY
-537 TQDNET
+537 TQDGKT
-543 VTSESLNTYTGS
+543 ITSESLNAYTGS
-555 TRVSF
+555 
-560 DAKDNFYASQPG
+560 ASVGFCTNDSHTADKHFPQ
-572 IHLLHIS
+572 LLHIA
-579 PISQTFTFSGEM
+579 PISQTFRFSGEM
-591 RIYRYK
+591 KIYRYK
-597 LELNNLTPIPIDFG
+597 PELTDPKPIEMDFG
-611 GKLPSIDEIKK
+611 GKLPSIKDIKK
-622 RISIKN
+622 HVSIKN
-628 IEHFPKEGHYQLLAG
+628 IENFPEDGRYQLLAG
-643 TESAEGGERV
+643 TESAQYGEQV
-653 TVYPFPGGSAQGATV
+653 TVNPFSSGAQRAKV
-668 SIVYYK
+668 SIIYYK
-674 PGENDPSKRAG
+674 NGESYLNKRAD
-685 ILDNIDVP
+685 ILDYIEVP

-712 GKTLDRQA
+712 GKTLDK
-720 LEAACK
+720 ETIENACK
-726 KLIPFNR
+726 GLVPFNF
-733 IEKSKAKEEGGYYPV
+733 IEKSQTKDENGYRPV
-748 VTDGS
+748 LNDGS
-753 ADIDVWYKES
+753 IDVWYKES
-763 EDDSS
+763 GDSS

-774 INPKQVYCTEPVFN
+774 IDPKQVYCTEPEFD
-788 WGSFQSITASAN
+788 WGDFKSITASEA
-800 DEGTTREIPVTI
+800 DEGTTKEIPVTI

-823 ITIDIPKPQDPHA
+823 ITIDIPKPANPHP

-850 GFPIPDDGGSD
+850 GFPIPDDGGSG

-867 NNDHGDDHNGD
+867 DSDHGDDHNGD
-878 HEGNH
+878 HDGNH
-883 DGTHNPS
+883 DGTHNPG

-898 DGTGD
+898 GGTGD

-910 GTDTNGA
+910 GTSDGTDTDGA

-942 QAQGTSDIDAAST
+942 QAQDTSDIDAAST
-955 AASASAEGTNGTG
+955 ATSASAEGTNGTG
-968 SNGQDNAGTGTDAGK
+968 SNGQDNADTGTDAGK
-983 GVSGD
+983 SASGD
-988 ANADANASSS
+988 AST
-998 ADTKRSGTNS
+998 DTKRSGTNS
-1008 NDAKEASAHGFFDQL
+1008 NDAKEASAHSFFDQL
-1023 ASWLSEHAN
+1023 ASWLSKHAN
-1032 FLALIIVLL
+1032 FLASVIVLL
-1041 AAAGAFAT
+1041 VAAGAFAT
-1049 AKHKKRAQAAAKRK
+1049 AKHKKHTQAAAKRK
-1063 RSAQEDAR
+1063 RSAQENAR

>member
-1 MSARQIHSHK
+1 M
-11 MSSSRMIKRSLMGS
+11 
-25 ALAAG
+25 
-30 IASATLMGTQTAWA
+30 
-44 QGEAPAP
+44 
-51 QGAGA
+51 
-56 QNPIGGGSVSQGAAT
+56 
-71 VNSQKS
+71 
-77 AKAAAKTAGPAQE
+77 
-90 IAPHTPQ
+90 
-97 AKNPEKQEVPATKA
+97 
-111 KLASTG
+111 
-117 SGAKSHNN
+117 
-125 KSAQADTSASAYENA
+125 
-140 KLHANTNSSASDRS
+140 
-154 VAETP
+154 
-159 TPTPAHANG
+159 
-168 DTTDDDAIIEIK
+168 
-180 DGDLKRLVYLCVTK
+180 TK

-322 MKFLGKMGDLED
+322 TKFLSKIEGLED

-339 TGTHELSPLN
+339 TSTHDLSPLN
-349 THTKLKTLNISE
+349 MHTRLKTLDISE

-366 ISALSKLTNLT
+366 ISALSSLTNLS
-377 NLNISDNNIQS
+377 NLNISNNNIQS
-388 LDPLKNL
+388 LDPLKEL
-395 RQLETLDASN
+395 KELETLDASN

-451 VKDVAPLASL
+451 VKDVSPLASL

-479 ISPIWDNLPAKV
+479 ISPLWDNLPAKV

-543 VTSESLNTYTGS
+543 VTSESLNAYTGS

-560 DAKDNFYASQPG
+560 GAKDNFYASKPG
-572 IHLLHIS
+572 IYLLHIS

-597 LELNNLTPIPIDFG
+597 PELTDPKPIEIDFG
-611 GKLPSIDEIKK
+611 GKLPSIDDIKK

-643 TESAEGGERV
+643 TESAQYDESVDVNPFGGGIQTAR
-653 TVYPFPGGSAQGATV
+653 V
-668 SIVYYK
+668 SIIYGK
-674 PGENDPSKRAG
+674 KDESDPNKRANY
-685 ILDNIDVP
+685 LDYIEVP

-700 ESYHPD
+700 ESYHP
-706 NITLQA
+706 NTITLQT
-712 GKTLDRQA
+712 GKTLDK
-720 LEAACK
+720 EAIEEACK
-726 KLIPFNR
+726 ALIPFNF
-733 IEKSKAKEEGGYYPV
+733 IEKSEATEENGYS
-748 VTDGS
+748 S
-753 ADIDVWYKES
+753 ALRDDSIDVWYKTDD
-763 EDDSS
+763 DDSS
-768 SGPQDD
+768 DPQDD
-774 INPKQVYCTEPVFN
+774 IDPKKVYCTKPVFS
-788 WGSFQSITASAN
+788 WGDFQSITASAS
-800 DEGTTREIPVTI
+800 DEGTTKDIPVTI

-850 GFPIPDDGGSD
+850 GFPIPDDGGS
-861 DHNGDH
+861 G
-867 NNDHGDDHNGD
+867 DHNGD

-910 GTDTNGA
+910 GTDTDGA

>member
-1 MSARQIHSHK
+1 MSARHIHSHK

-30 IASATLMGTQTAWA
+30 LASATLMGAQTAWA
-44 QGEAPAP
+44 QSEAPAP

-56 QNPIGGGSVSQGAAT
+56 QNPIGGGSVSQGATAI
-71 VNSQKS
+71 NSQKS
-77 AKAAAKTAGPAQE
+77 AKAAAKTAGPAQK
-90 IAPHTPQ
+90 ITHSTVQ
-97 AKNPEKQEVPATKA
+97 TKNPEKQEARTAKA
-111 KLASTG
+111 
-117 SGAKSHNN
+117 
-125 KSAQADTSASAYENA
+125 
-140 KLHANTNSSASDRS
+140 NSSEGAS
-154 VAETP
+154 
-159 TPTPAHANG
+159 
-168 DTTDDDAIIEIK
+168 DDDAIIEIK

-194 DRYYSWEKLN
+194 DPYYSWEKLN

-238 DSEEGIALIKKFTQ
+238 DSDEGIALIKKFTQ

-322 MKFLGKMGDLED
+322 TKFLSKIEGLED

-339 TGTHELSPLN
+339 TSTHDLSPLN
-349 THTKLKTLNISE
+349 MHTRLKTLDISE

-366 ISALSKLTNLT
+366 ISALSSLTNLS
-377 NLNISDNNIQS
+377 NLNISNNNIQS
-388 LDPLKNL
+388 LDPLKEL
-395 RQLETLDASN
+395 KELETLDASN

-417 TKLKTLTLNHNKI
+417 AKLKILTLNHNKI

-451 VKDVAPLASL
+451 VKDVSPLASL

-479 ISPIWDNLPAKV
+479 ISPIWDNLPAKA

-518 DGVRL
+518 DGVRV

-543 VTSESLNTYTGS
+543 VTSESLNAYTGS

-560 DAKDNFYASQPG
+560 GAKDNFYASKPG

-597 LELNNLTPIPIDFG
+597 PELTDPKPIEIDFG
-611 GKLPSIDEIKK
+611 GKLPSIDDIKK
-622 RISIKN
+622 RVSIKN

-733 IEKSKAKEEGGYYPV
+733 IEKSKAKEDGGYYPV

-753 ADIDVWYKES
+753 VDIDVWYKES
-763 EDDSS
+763 GDSS

-823 ITIDIPKPQDPHA
+823 ITIDIPKPANPHP

-850 GFPIPDDGGSD
+850 GFPIPDDGGSG

-867 NNDHGDDHNGD
+867 D
-878 HEGNH
+878 GNH

-910 GTDTNGA
+910 GTDTDGA

-998 ADTKRSGTNS
+998 TDTKRSGTNS
-1008 NDAKEASAHGFFDQL
+1008 NDAKEASAHSFFDQL
-1023 ASWLSEHAN
+1023 ASWLSKHAN
-1032 FLALIIVLL
+1032 FLASVIVLL
-1041 AAAGAFAT
+1041 VAAGAFAT
-1049 AKHKKRAQAAAKRK
+1049 AKHKKHTQAAAKRK
-1063 RSAQEDAR
+1063 RSAQENAR

>member
-1 MSARQIHSHK
+1 MSARHIHSHK

-44 QGEAPAP
+44 QSEAPAP

-77 AKAAAKTAGPAQE
+77 AKVCSADAGVCAKTVQ
-90 IAPHTPQ
+90 Q
-97 AKNPEKQEVPATKA
+97 AKPTTKQATHPEKQEARTAKA
-111 KLASTG
+111 
-117 SGAKSHNN
+117 
-125 KSAQADTSASAYENA
+125 
-140 KLHANTNSSASDRS
+140 NSSEGA
-154 VAETP
+154 
-159 TPTPAHANG
+159 
-168 DTTDDDAIIEIK
+168 TDDDAIIEIK

-322 MKFLGKMGDLED
+322 TKFLGKMGDLED

-349 THTKLKTLNISE
+349 THTRLKTLDISE

-366 ISALSKLTNLT
+366 ISTLSSLTNLT
-377 NLNISDNNIQS
+377 NLNISNNNIQS

-395 RQLETLDASN
+395 KQLETLDASN

-479 ISPIWDNLPAKV
+479 ISPIWDNLPAKA

-518 DGVRL
+518 DGVRV

-543 VTSESLNTYTGS
+543 VTSESLNAYTGS

-560 DAKDNFYASQPG
+560 GAKDNFYASKPG

-597 LELNNLTPIPIDFG
+597 PELTDPKPIEIDFG
-611 GKLPSIDEIKK
+611 GKLPSIDDIKK
-622 RISIKN
+622 RVSIKN

-753 ADIDVWYKES
+753 VDIDVWYKES
-763 EDDSS
+763 ADSS

-774 INPKQVYCTEPVFN
+774 INPKQVYCTEPEFD
-788 WGSFQSITASAN
+788 WGDFKSITAREA
-800 DEGTTREIPVTI
+800 DEGTTKEIPVTI

-850 GFPIPDDGGSD
+850 GFPIPDDGGS
-861 DHNGDH
+861 G
-867 NNDHGDDHNGD
+867 DHNGD

-910 GTDTNGA
+910 GTDTDGA

>member
-1 MSARQIHSHK
+1 MSARHIHSHK

-44 QGEAPAP
+44 QSEAPAP

-77 AKAAAKTAGPAQE
+77 AKAAAKTAGPAQK
-90 IAPHTPQ
+90 ITHSTVQ
-97 AKNPEKQEVPATKA
+97 TKNPEKQEARTAKA
-111 KLASTG
+111 
-117 SGAKSHNN
+117 
-125 KSAQADTSASAYENA
+125 
-140 KLHANTNSSASDRS
+140 NSSEGAS
-154 VAETP
+154 
-159 TPTPAHANG
+159 
-168 DTTDDDAIIEIK
+168 DDDAIIEIK

-194 DRYYSWEKLN
+194 DPYYSWEKLN

-322 MKFLGKMGDLED
+322 TKFLGKMGDLED

-339 TGTHELSPLN
+339 TGTHELSRLN
-349 THTKLKTLNISE
+349 THTRLKTLDISE

-395 RQLETLDASN
+395 RQLEMLDASN
-405 NKIEKIDALQGL
+405 NKIEKIDALQEL

-508 YMQTLDFDYR
+508 YMQTLDFDYS
-518 DGVRL
+518 DGVRV

-543 VTSESLNTYTGS
+543 VTSESLNAYTGS

-560 DAKDNFYASQPG
+560 GAKDNFYASKPG

-597 LELNNLTPIPIDFG
+597 PELTDPKPIEIDFG
-611 GKLPSIDEIKK
+611 GKLPSIDDIKK
-622 RISIKN
+622 RVSIKN

-774 INPKQVYCTEPVFN
+774 VDPKKVYCTEPVFN

-823 ITIDIPKPQDPHA
+823 ITIDIPKPANPHP

-850 GFPIPDDGGSD
+850 GFPIPDDGGS
-861 DHNGDH
+861 G
-867 NNDHGDDHNGD
+867 DHNGD

-910 GTDTNGA
+910 GTDTDGA

>member
-1 MSARQIHSHK
+1 MSARHIHSHK

-30 IASATLMGTQTAWA
+30 LASATLMGAQTAWA
-44 QGEAPAP
+44 QSEAPAP

-77 AKAAAKTAGPAQE
+77 AKVCSAGAGVCAKTVQ
-90 IAPHTPQ
+90 Q
-97 AKNPEKQEVPATKA
+97 AKPTTKQATHPEKQEARTAKA
-111 KLASTG
+111 
-117 SGAKSHNN
+117 
-125 KSAQADTSASAYENA
+125 
-140 KLHANTNSSASDRS
+140 NSSEGASDD
-154 VAETP
+154 
-159 TPTPAHANG
+159 N
-168 DTTDDDAIIEIK
+168 AIIEIK

-194 DRYYSWEKLN
+194 DPYYSWEKLN

-322 MKFLGKMGDLED
+322 TKFLSKIEGLED

-339 TGTHELSPLN
+339 TSTHDLSPLN
-349 THTKLKTLNISE
+349 MHTRLKTLDISE

-366 ISALSKLTNLT
+366 ISALSSLTNLS
-377 NLNISDNNIQS
+377 NLNISNNNIQS
-388 LDPLKNL
+388 LDPLKEL
-395 RQLETLDASN
+395 KELETLDASN

-451 VKDVAPLASL
+451 VKDVSPLASL

-479 ISPIWDNLPAKV
+479 ISPLWDNLPAKV

-543 VTSESLNTYTGS
+543 VTSESLNAYTGS

-560 DAKDNFYASQPG
+560 GAKDNFYASKPG

-597 LELNNLTPIPIDFG
+597 PELTDPKPIEIDFG
-611 GKLPSIDEIKK
+611 GKLPSIDDIKK
-622 RISIKN
+622 RVSIKN
-628 IEHFPKEGHYQLLAG
+628 IEHFPKEGHCQLLAG

-753 ADIDVWYKES
+753 VDIDVWYKES
-763 EDDSS
+763 ADSS

-774 INPKQVYCTEPVFN
+774 INPKQVYCTEPEFD
-788 WGSFQSITASAN
+788 WGDFKSITAREA
-800 DEGTTREIPVTI
+800 DEGTTKEIPVTI

-850 GFPIPDDGGSD
+850 GFPIPDDGGSG

-867 NNDHGDDHNGD
+867 D
-878 HEGNH
+878 GNH

-910 GTDTNGA
+910 GMDTDGA
-917 GHDDSSNDNTT
+917 GHDGGDDNDTN

-955 AASASAEGTNGTG
+955 TASTSAEGTNGTG
-968 SNGQDNAGTGTDAGK
+968 SNGQDNPGTGTDAGK
-983 GVSGD
+983 SASGD
-988 ANADANASSS
+988 ASADANANSS

-1008 NDAKEASAHGFFDQL
+1008 NDAKEASAHSFFDQL
-1023 ASWLSEHAN
+1023 AAWLSEHAN
-1032 FLALIIVLL
+1032 FLALVIVLL

-1049 AKHKKRAQAAAKRK
+1049 AKHKKHAQAAAKRK

>member
-1 MSARQIHSHK
+1 MGA
-11 MSSSRMIKRSLMGS
+11 KRSTC
-25 ALAAG
+25 AARCG
-30 IASATLMGTQTAWA
+30 RAKSHR
-44 QGEAPAP
+44 
-51 QGAGA
+51 
-56 QNPIGGGSVSQGAAT
+56 GGSVSQGAAT

-77 AKAAAKTAGPAQE
+77 AKAAAKTAGPAQK
-90 IAPHTPQ
+90 ITHSTVQ
-97 AKNPEKQEVPATKA
+97 TKNPEKQEARTAKA
-111 KLASTG
+111 
-117 SGAKSHNN
+117 
-125 KSAQADTSASAYENA
+125 
-140 KLHANTNSSASDRS
+140 NSSEGAS
-154 VAETP
+154 
-159 TPTPAHANG
+159 
-168 DTTDDDAIIEIK
+168 DDDAIIEIK

-194 DRYYSWEKLN
+194 DPYYSWEKLN

-238 DSEEGIALIKKFTQ
+238 DSDEGIALIKKFTQ

-322 MKFLGKMGDLED
+322 TKFLSKIEGLED

-339 TGTHELSPLN
+339 TSTHDLSPLN
-349 THTKLKTLNISE
+349 MHTRLKTLDISE

-366 ISALSKLTNLT
+366 ISALSSLTNLS
-377 NLNISDNNIQS
+377 NLNISNNNIQS
-388 LDPLKNL
+388 LDPLKEL
-395 RQLETLDASN
+395 KELETLDASN

-451 VKDVAPLASL
+451 VKDVSPLASL

-479 ISPIWDNLPAKV
+479 ISPLWDNLPAKV

-501 RDFSYTF
+501 RDFSYAF

-543 VTSESLNTYTGS
+543 VTSESLNAYTGS

-560 DAKDNFYASQPG
+560 GAKDNFYASKPG

-597 LELNNLTPIPIDFG
+597 PELTDPKPIEIDFG
-611 GKLPSIDEIKK
+611 GKLPSIDDIKK

-774 INPKQVYCTEPVFN
+774 VDPKKVYCTEPVFN

-823 ITIDIPKPQDPHA
+823 ITIDIPKPANPHP

-850 GFPIPDDGGSD
+850 GFPIPDDGGS
-861 DHNGDH
+861 G
-867 NNDHGDDHNGD
+867 DHNGD

>member
-1 MSARQIHSHK
+1 MSARHIHSHK

-30 IASATLMGTQTAWA
+30 LASATLMGTQTAWA
-44 QGEAPAP
+44 QSEAPAP

-77 AKAAAKTAGPAQE
+77 AKAAAKTAGPAQK
-90 IAPHTPQ
+90 ITHSTVQ
-97 AKNPEKQEVPATKA
+97 TKNPEKQEARTAKA
-111 KLASTG
+111 
-117 SGAKSHNN
+117 
-125 KSAQADTSASAYENA
+125 
-140 KLHANTNSSASDRS
+140 NSSEGASDD
-154 VAETP
+154 
-159 TPTPAHANG
+159 N
-168 DTTDDDAIIEIK
+168 AIIEIK

-194 DRYYSWEKLN
+194 DPYYSWEKLN

-238 DSEEGIALIKKFTQ
+238 DSDEGIALIKKFTQ

-322 MKFLGKMGDLED
+322 TKFLSKIEGLED

-339 TGTHELSPLN
+339 TSTHDLSPLN
-349 THTKLKTLNISE
+349 MHTRLKTLDISE
-361 NELSD
+361 NELSN
-366 ISALSKLTNLT
+366 ISALSSLTNLT
-377 NLNISDNNIQS
+377 NLNISNNNIQS

-451 VKDVAPLASL
+451 VKDVSPLASL

-479 ISPIWDNLPAKV
+479 ISPLWDNLPAKV

-543 VTSESLNTYTGS
+543 VTSESLNAYTGS

-560 DAKDNFYASQPG
+560 GAKDNFYASKPG

-597 LELNNLTPIPIDFG
+597 PELTDPKPIEIDFG
-611 GKLPSIDEIKK
+611 GKLPSIDDIKK

-628 IEHFPKEGHYQLLAG
+628 IKHFPKEGHYQLLAG

-774 INPKQVYCTEPVFN
+774 VDPKKVYCTEPVFN

-878 HEGNH
+878 HDGNH

-910 GTDTNGA
+910 GTDTDGA

-955 AASASAEGTNGTG
+955 TASASAEGTNGTG
-968 SNGQDNAGTGTDAGK
+968 SNGQDDAGTGTDAGK
-983 GVSGD
+983 SASGD
-988 ANADANASSS
+988 ASADTNANSS

-1008 NDAKEASAHGFFDQL
+1008 NDAKEASAHSFFDQL
-1023 ASWLSEHAN
+1023 AAWLSEHAN
-1032 FLALIIVLL
+1032 FLALVIVLL

-1049 AKHKKRAQAAAKRK
+1049 AKHKKHTQAAAKRK

>member
-1 MSARQIHSHK
+1 MGA
-11 MSSSRMIKRSLMGS
+11 KRSTC
-25 ALAAG
+25 AARCG
-30 IASATLMGTQTAWA
+30 RAKSHR
-44 QGEAPAP
+44 
-51 QGAGA
+51 
-56 QNPIGGGSVSQGAAT
+56 GGSVSQGAAT

-77 AKAAAKTAGPAQE
+77 AKAAAKTAGPAQK
-90 IAPHTPQ
+90 ITHSTVQ
-97 AKNPEKQEVPATKA
+97 TKNPEKQEARTAKA
-111 KLASTG
+111 
-117 SGAKSHNN
+117 
-125 KSAQADTSASAYENA
+125 
-140 KLHANTNSSASDRS
+140 NSSEGAS
-154 VAETP
+154 
-159 TPTPAHANG
+159 
-168 DTTDDDAIIEIK
+168 DDDAIIEIK

-194 DRYYSWEKLN
+194 DPYYSWEKLN

-238 DSEEGIALIKKFTQ
+238 DSDEGIALIKKFTQ

-322 MKFLGKMGDLED
+322 TKFLSKIEGLED

-339 TGTHELSPLN
+339 TSTHDLSPLN
-349 THTKLKTLNISE
+349 MHTRLKTLDISE
-361 NELSD
+361 NELSN
-366 ISALSKLTNLT
+366 ISALSSLTNLS
-377 NLNISDNNIQS
+377 NLNISNNNIQS
-388 LDPLKNL
+388 LDPLKEL
-395 RQLETLDASN
+395 KELETLDASN

-417 TKLKTLTLNHNKI
+417 TKLKILTLNHNKI

-451 VKDVAPLASL
+451 VKDVSPLASL

-479 ISPIWDNLPAKV
+479 ISPIWDNLPAKA

-518 DGVRL
+518 DGVRV

-543 VTSESLNTYTGS
+543 VTSESLNAYTGS

-560 DAKDNFYASQPG
+560 GAKDNFYASKPG

-597 LELNNLTPIPIDFG
+597 PELTDPKPIEIDFG
-611 GKLPSIDEIKK
+611 GKLPSIDDIKK
-622 RISIKN
+622 RVSIKN

-774 INPKQVYCTEPVFN
+774 VDPKKVYCTEPVFN

-823 ITIDIPKPQDPHA
+823 ITIDIPKPANPHP

-850 GFPIPDDGGSD
+850 GFPIPDDGGS
-861 DHNGDH
+861 G
-867 NNDHGDDHNGD
+867 DHNGD

-910 GTDTNGA
+910 GTDTDGA

-955 AASASAEGTNGTG
+955 ATSASAEGTNGTG
-968 SNGQDNAGTGTDAGK
+968 SNGQDNADTGTDAGK
-983 GVSGD
+983 SASGD
-988 ANADANASSS
+988 AST
-998 ADTKRSGTNS
+998 DTKRSGTNS
-1008 NDAKEASAHGFFDQL
+1008 NDAKEASAHSFFDQL
-1023 ASWLSEHAN
+1023 ASWLSKHAN
-1032 FLALIIVLL
+1032 FLASVIVLL
-1041 AAAGAFAT
+1041 VAAGAFAT
-1049 AKHKKRAQAAAKRK
+1049 AKHKKHTQAAAKRK
-1063 RSAQEDAR
+1063 RSAQENAR
-1071 EVTQTKTK
+1071 AVTQTKTK

>member
-1 MSARQIHSHK
+1 MSARHIHSHK

-44 QGEAPAP
+44 QSEAPAP

-77 AKAAAKTAGPAQE
+77 AKAAAKTAGPAQK
-90 IAPHTPQ
+90 ITHSTVQ
-97 AKNPEKQEVPATKA
+97 TKNPEKQEARTAKA
-111 KLASTG
+111 
-117 SGAKSHNN
+117 
-125 KSAQADTSASAYENA
+125 
-140 KLHANTNSSASDRS
+140 NSSEGAS
-154 VAETP
+154 
-159 TPTPAHANG
+159 
-168 DTTDDDAIIEIK
+168 DDDAIIEIK

-322 MKFLGKMGDLED
+322 TKFLSKIEGLED

-339 TGTHELSPLN
+339 TSTHDLSPLN
-349 THTKLKTLNISE
+349 MHTRLKTLDISE

-366 ISALSKLTNLT
+366 ISALSSLTNLT
-377 NLNISDNNIQS
+377 NLNISNNNIQS

-451 VKDVAPLASL
+451 VKDVSPLASL

-518 DGVRL
+518 DGVRV

-543 VTSESLNTYTGS
+543 VTSESLNAYTGS

-560 DAKDNFYASQPG
+560 GAKDNFYASQPG

-628 IEHFPKEGHYQLLAG
+628 IEHFPKEEHYQLLAG

-733 IEKSKAKEEGGYYPV
+733 IEKSKAKEDGGYYPV

-753 ADIDVWYKES
+753 VDIDVWYKES
-763 EDDSS
+763 GDSS

-878 HEGNH
+878 HDGNH

-910 GTDTNGA
+910 GTDTDGA

-955 AASASAEGTNGTG
+955 TASASAEGTNGTG
-968 SNGQDNAGTGTDAGK
+968 SNGQDDAGK
-983 GVSGD
+983 SASGD
-988 ANADANASSS
+988 ASADTNANSS

-1008 NDAKEASAHGFFDQL
+1008 NDAKEASAHSFFDQL
-1023 ASWLSEHAN
+1023 ASWLSKHAN
-1032 FLALIIVLL
+1032 FLAPVIVLL
-1041 AAAGAFAT
+1041 VAAGAFAT
-1049 AKHKKRAQAAAKRK
+1049 AKHKKHTQAAAKRK

>member
-1 MSARQIHSHK
+1 MSARHIHSHK

-44 QGEAPAP
+44 QSEAPAP

-97 AKNPEKQEVPATKA
+97 AKNPEKQEARTAKA
-111 KLASTG
+111 
-117 SGAKSHNN
+117 
-125 KSAQADTSASAYENA
+125 
-140 KLHANTNSSASDRS
+140 NSSEGASDD
-154 VAETP
+154 
-159 TPTPAHANG
+159 N
-168 DTTDDDAIIEIK
+168 AIIEIK

-194 DRYYSWEKLN
+194 DPYYSWEKLN

-238 DSEEGIALIKKFTQ
+238 DSDEGIALIKQFTQ

-322 MKFLGKMGDLED
+322 TKFLGKMGDLED

-361 NELSD
+361 NELSN
-366 ISALSKLTNLT
+366 ISALSSLTNLT
-377 NLNISDNNIQS
+377 NLNISNNNIQS

-395 RQLETLDASN
+395 KQLETLDASN

-479 ISPIWDNLPAKV
+479 ISPIWDNLPAKA

-508 YMQTLDFDYR
+508 YMQTLVFDYR
-518 DGVRL
+518 DGVRV

-543 VTSESLNTYTGS
+543 VTSESLNAYTGS

-560 DAKDNFYASQPG
+560 GAKDNFYASKPG

-597 LELNNLTPIPIDFG
+597 PELTDPKPIEIDFG
-611 GKLPSIDEIKK
+611 GKLPSIDDIKK
-622 RISIKN
+622 RVSIKN

-753 ADIDVWYKES
+753 VDIDVWYKES
-763 EDDSS
+763 ADSS

-774 INPKQVYCTEPVFN
+774 INPKQVYCTEPEFD
-788 WGSFQSITASAN
+788 WGDFKSITAREA
-800 DEGTTREIPVTI
+800 DEGTTKEIPVTI

-850 GFPIPDDGGSD
+850 GFPIPDDGGS
-861 DHNGDH
+861 G
-867 NNDHGDDHNGD
+867 DHNGD

-910 GTDTNGA
+910 GTDTDGA

>member
-1 MSARQIHSHK
+1 MSARHIHSHK
-11 MSSSRMIKRSLMGS
+11 TSSSRLIKRSLMGS

-30 IASATLMGTQTAWA
+30 LASATLMGAQTAWA
-44 QGEAPAP
+44 QSEAPAP

-77 AKAAAKTAGPAQE
+77 AKAAAKTAGPAQK
-90 IAPHTPQ
+90 ITHSTVQ
-97 AKNPEKQEVPATKA
+97 TKNPEKQEARTAKA
-111 KLASTG
+111 
-117 SGAKSHNN
+117 
-125 KSAQADTSASAYENA
+125 
-140 KLHANTNSSASDRS
+140 NSSEGA
-154 VAETP
+154 
-159 TPTPAHANG
+159 
-168 DTTDDDAIIEIK
+168 TDDDAIIEIK

-194 DRYYSWEKLN
+194 DPYYSWEKLN

-238 DSEEGIALIKKFTQ
+238 DSDEGIALIKQFTQ

-298 TDSSALARFTQLKH
+298 TDTNELARFTQLKH

-322 MKFLGKMGDLED
+322 TKFLGKMGDLED

-361 NELSD
+361 NELSN
-366 ISALSKLTNLT
+366 ISALSSLTNLT
-377 NLNISDNNIQS
+377 NLNISNNNIQS

-451 VKDVAPLASL
+451 VKDVSPLASL

-479 ISPIWDNLPAKV
+479 ISPIWDNLPAKA

-518 DGVRL
+518 DGVRV

-543 VTSESLNTYTGS
+543 VTSESLNAYTGS

-560 DAKDNFYASQPG
+560 GAKDNFYASKPG

-579 PISQTFTFSGEM
+579 PISQTFSFSGEM

-597 LELNNLTPIPIDFG
+597 PELTDPNPIKIDFG

-733 IEKSKAKEEGGYYPV
+733 IEKSKAKEDGGYYPV

-753 ADIDVWYKES
+753 VDIDVWYKES
-763 EDDSS
+763 GDSS

-823 ITIDIPKPQDPHA
+823 ITIDIPKPANPHP

-850 GFPIPDDGGSD
+850 GFPIPDDGGS
-861 DHNGDH
+861 G
-867 NNDHGDDHNGD
+867 DHNGD

>member
-1 MSARQIHSHK
+1 MSARHIHSHK

-44 QGEAPAP
+44 QSEAPAP

-77 AKAAAKTAGPAQE
+77 AKAAAKTAGPAQK
-90 IAPHTPQ
+90 ITHSTVQ
-97 AKNPEKQEVPATKA
+97 TKNPEKQEARTAKA
-111 KLASTG
+111 
-117 SGAKSHNN
+117 
-125 KSAQADTSASAYENA
+125 
-140 KLHANTNSSASDRS
+140 NSSEGAS
-154 VAETP
+154 
-159 TPTPAHANG
+159 
-168 DTTDDDAIIEIK
+168 DDDAIIEIK

-194 DRYYSWEKLN
+194 DPYYSWEKLN

-238 DSEEGIALIKKFTQ
+238 DSDEGIALIKKFTQ

-322 MKFLGKMGDLED
+322 TKFLSKIEGLED

-339 TGTHELSPLN
+339 TSTHDLSPLN
-349 THTKLKTLNISE
+349 MHTRLKTLDISE

-366 ISALSKLTNLT
+366 ISALSSLTNLS
-377 NLNISDNNIQS
+377 NLNISNNNIQS
-388 LDPLKNL
+388 LDPLKEL
-395 RQLETLDASN
+395 KELETLDASN

-451 VKDVAPLASL
+451 VKDVSPLASL

-479 ISPIWDNLPAKV
+479 ISPLWDNLPAKV

-543 VTSESLNTYTGS
+543 VTSESLNAYTGS

-560 DAKDNFYASQPG
+560 GAKDNFYASKPG

-597 LELNNLTPIPIDFG
+597 PELTDPKPIEIDFG
-611 GKLPSIDEIKK
+611 GKLPSIDDIKK

-733 IEKSKAKEEGGYYPV
+733 IEKSKAKEDGGYYPV

-753 ADIDVWYKES
+753 VDIDVWYKES
-763 EDDSS
+763 GDSS

-788 WGSFQSITASAN
+788 WGSFQSITASEV
-800 DEGTTREIPVTI
+800 DEGTTKEIPVTI

-823 ITIDIPKPQDPHA
+823 ITIDIPKPANPHP

-850 GFPIPDDGGSD
+850 GFPIPDDGGSG

-867 NNDHGDDHNGD
+867 DSDHGDDHNGD
-878 HEGNH
+878 HDGNH
-883 DGTHNPS
+883 DGTHNPG

-898 DGTGD
+898 GGTGD

-910 GTDTNGA
+910 GTSDGTDTDDA

-942 QAQGTSDIDAAST
+942 QAQDTSDIDAAST
-955 AASASAEGTNGTG
+955 ATSASAEGTNGTG
-968 SNGQDNAGTGTDAGK
+968 SNGQDNADTGTDAGK
-983 GVSGD
+983 SASGD
-988 ANADANASSS
+988 AST
-998 ADTKRSGTNS
+998 DTKRSGTNS
-1008 NDAKEASAHGFFDQL
+1008 NDAKEASAHSFFDQL
-1023 ASWLSEHAN
+1023 ASWLSKHAN
-1032 FLALIIVLL
+1032 FLASVIVLL
-1041 AAAGAFAT
+1041 VAAGAFAT
-1049 AKHKKRAQAAAKRK
+1049 AKHKKHTQAAAKRK
-1063 RSAQEDAR
+1063 RSAQENAR
-1071 EVTQTKTK
+1071 AVTQTKTK

>member
-1 MSARQIHSHK
+1 MGA
-11 MSSSRMIKRSLMGS
+11 KRSTC
-25 ALAAG
+25 AARCG
-30 IASATLMGTQTAWA
+30 RAKSHR
-44 QGEAPAP
+44 
-51 QGAGA
+51 
-56 QNPIGGGSVSQGAAT
+56 GGSVSQGAAT

-77 AKAAAKTAGPAQE
+77 AKAAAKTACPAQE

-97 AKNPEKQEVPATKA
+97 TKNPEKQEARTAKA
-111 KLASTG
+111 
-117 SGAKSHNN
+117 
-125 KSAQADTSASAYENA
+125 
-140 KLHANTNSSASDRS
+140 NSSEGA
-154 VAETP
+154 
-159 TPTPAHANG
+159 
-168 DTTDDDAIIEIK
+168 TDDDAIIEIK

-194 DRYYSWEKLN
+194 DPYYSWEKLN

-238 DSEEGIALIKKFTQ
+238 DSDEGIALIKKFTH

-298 TDSSALARFTQLKH
+298 TDTNELARFTQLKR
-312 LSLSGITLND
+312 LSLSGIKLND
-322 MKFLGKMGDLED
+322 TKFLGKIEGLED

-339 TGTHELSPLN
+339 TGTHDLSPLN
-349 THTKLKTLNISE
+349 MHTRLKTLDISE

-377 NLNISDNNIQS
+377 NLNISDNNIQF

-451 VKDVAPLASL
+451 VKDVSPLASL

-479 ISPIWDNLPAKV
+479 ISPLWDNLPAKV

-543 VTSESLNTYTGS
+543 VTSESLNACTGS

-560 DAKDNFYASQPG
+560 GAKDNFYASKPG

-579 PISQTFTFSGEM
+579 PISQTFSFSGEM

-597 LELNNLTPIPIDFG
+597 PELTDPNPIKIDFG

-685 ILDNIDVP
+685 ILDNIEVP

-774 INPKQVYCTEPVFN
+774 VDPKKVYCTEPVFN

-823 ITIDIPKPQDPHA
+823 ITIDIPKPANPHP

-850 GFPIPDDGGSD
+850 GFPIPDDGGSG

-878 HEGNH
+878 HDGNH

-910 GTDTNGA
+910 GTDTDGA

-983 GVSGD
+983 SASGD
-988 ANADANASSS
+988 ASADTNANSS
-998 ADTKRSGTNS
+998 ADAKRSGTNS
-1008 NDAKEASAHGFFDQL
+1008 NDAKEASAHSFFDQL
-1023 ASWLSEHAN
+1023 ASWLSEHTN
-1032 FLALIIVLL
+1032 FLALVIVLL

-1049 AKHKKRAQAAAKRK
+1049 AKHKKHTQAAAKRK
-1063 RSAQEDAR
+1063 RSAQKDAR

>member
-1 MSARQIHSHK
+1 MSARHIHSHK

-44 QGEAPAP
+44 QSEAPAP

-77 AKAAAKTAGPAQE
+77 AKAAAKTAGPAQK
-90 IAPHTPQ
+90 ITHSTVQ
-97 AKNPEKQEVPATKA
+97 TKNPEKQEARTAKA
-111 KLASTG
+111 
-117 SGAKSHNN
+117 
-125 KSAQADTSASAYENA
+125 
-140 KLHANTNSSASDRS
+140 NSSEGAS
-154 VAETP
+154 
-159 TPTPAHANG
+159 
-168 DTTDDDAIIEIK
+168 DDDAIIEIK

-194 DRYYSWEKLN
+194 DPYYSWEKLN

-322 MKFLGKMGDLED
+322 TKFLSKIEGLED

-339 TGTHELSPLN
+339 TSTHDLSPLN
-349 THTKLKTLNISE
+349 MHTRLKTLDISE

-366 ISALSKLTNLT
+366 ISALSSLTNLS
-377 NLNISDNNIQS
+377 NLNISNNNIQS
-388 LDPLKNL
+388 LDPLKEL
-395 RQLETLDASN
+395 KELETLDASN
-405 NKIEKIDALQGL
+405 NKIEKIDALQEL

-537 TQDNET
+537 TQDNKT
-543 VTSESLNTYTGS
+543 VTSESLNAYTGS

-560 DAKDNFYASQPG
+560 GAKDNFYASQPG

-774 INPKQVYCTEPVFN
+774 VDPKKVYCTEPVFN

-823 ITIDIPKPQDPHA
+823 ITIDIPKPANPHP

-850 GFPIPDDGGSD
+850 GFPIPDDGGS
-861 DHNGDH
+861 G
-867 NNDHGDDHNGD
+867 DHNGD

-883 DGTHNPS
+883 DDTHNPS

-988 ANADANASSS
+988 ANADANANSS

-1008 NDAKEASAHGFFDQL
+1008 NDAKEASAHSFFDQL
-1023 ASWLSEHAN
+1023 ASWLSKHAN
-1032 FLALIIVLL
+1032 FLAPVIVLL
-1041 AAAGAFAT
+1041 VAAGAFAT
-1049 AKHKKRAQAAAKRK
+1049 AKHKKHTQAAAKRK

>member
-1 MSARQIHSHK
+1 MGA
-11 MSSSRMIKRSLMGS
+11 KRSTC
-25 ALAAG
+25 AARCG
-30 IASATLMGTQTAWA
+30 RAKSHR
-44 QGEAPAP
+44 
-51 QGAGA
+51 
-56 QNPIGGGSVSQGAAT
+56 GGSVSQGAAT

-77 AKAAAKTAGPAQE
+77 AKAAAKTAGPAQK
-90 IAPHTPQ
+90 ITHSTVQ
-97 AKNPEKQEVPATKA
+97 TKNPEKQEARTAKA
-111 KLASTG
+111 
-117 SGAKSHNN
+117 
-125 KSAQADTSASAYENA
+125 
-140 KLHANTNSSASDRS
+140 NSSEGAS
-154 VAETP
+154 
-159 TPTPAHANG
+159 
-168 DTTDDDAIIEIK
+168 DDDAIIEIK

-322 MKFLGKMGDLED
+322 TKFLGKMGDLED

-395 RQLETLDASN
+395 RQLEMLDASN

-451 VKDVAPLASL
+451 VKDVSPLASL

-479 ISPIWDNLPAKV
+479 ISPLWDNLPAKV

-543 VTSESLNTYTGS
+543 VTSESLNAYTGS

-560 DAKDNFYASQPG
+560 GAKDNFYASKPG

-597 LELNNLTPIPIDFG
+597 PELTDPKPIEIDFG
-611 GKLPSIDEIKK
+611 GKLPSIDDIKK

-774 INPKQVYCTEPVFN
+774 VDPKKVYCTEPVFN

-823 ITIDIPKPQDPHA
+823 ITIDIPKPANPHP

-850 GFPIPDDGGSD
+850 GFPIPDDGGSG

-878 HEGNH
+878 HDGNH

-910 GTDTNGA
+910 GTDTDGA

-955 AASASAEGTNGTG
+955 TASASAEGTNGTG
-968 SNGQDNAGTGTDAGK
+968 SNGQDDAGK
-983 GVSGD
+983 SASGD
-988 ANADANASSS
+988 ASADTNANSS
-998 ADTKRSGTNS
+998 ADTKHSGTNS
-1008 NDAKEASAHGFFDQL
+1008 NDAKEASAHSFFDQL
-1023 ASWLSEHAN
+1023 ASWLSKHAN
-1032 FLALIIVLL
+1032 ILAPVIVLL
-1041 AAAGAFAT
+1041 VAAGAFAT
-1049 AKHKKRAQAAAKRK
+1049 AKHKKHAQAAAKRE
-1063 RSAQEDAR
+1063 RAAQEDAR

>member
-1 MSARQIHSHK
+1 MGA
-11 MSSSRMIKRSLMGS
+11 KRSTC
-25 ALAAG
+25 AARCG
-30 IASATLMGTQTAWA
+30 RAKSHR
-44 QGEAPAP
+44 
-51 QGAGA
+51 
-56 QNPIGGGSVSQGAAT
+56 GGSVSQGAAT

-77 AKAAAKTAGPAQE
+77 AKAAAKTAGPAQK
-90 IAPHTPQ
+90 ITHSTVQ
-97 AKNPEKQEVPATKA
+97 TKNPEKQEARTAKA
-111 KLASTG
+111 
-117 SGAKSHNN
+117 
-125 KSAQADTSASAYENA
+125 
-140 KLHANTNSSASDRS
+140 NSSEGAS
-154 VAETP
+154 
-159 TPTPAHANG
+159 
-168 DTTDDDAIIEIK
+168 DDDAIIEIK

-194 DRYYSWEKLN
+194 DPYYSWEKLN

-238 DSEEGIALIKKFTQ
+238 DSDEGIALIKKFTQ

-322 MKFLGKMGDLED
+322 TKFLSKIEGLED

-339 TGTHELSPLN
+339 TSTHDLSPLN
-349 THTKLKTLNISE
+349 MHTRLKTLDISE

-366 ISALSKLTNLT
+366 ISALSSLTNLS
-377 NLNISDNNIQS
+377 NLNISNNNIQS
-388 LDPLKNL
+388 LDPLKEL
-395 RQLETLDASN
+395 KELETLDASN

-451 VKDVAPLASL
+451 VKDVSPLASL

-479 ISPIWDNLPAKV
+479 ISPLWDNLPAKV

-543 VTSESLNTYTGS
+543 VTSESLNAYTGS

-560 DAKDNFYASQPG
+560 GAKDNFYASKPG

-597 LELNNLTPIPIDFG
+597 PELTDPKPIEIDFG
-611 GKLPSIDEIKK
+611 GKLPSIDDIKK

-774 INPKQVYCTEPVFN
+774 VDPKKVYCTEPVFN

-823 ITIDIPKPQDPHA
+823 ITIDIPKPANPHP

-850 GFPIPDDGGSD
+850 GFPIPDDGGS
-861 DHNGDH
+861 G
-867 NNDHGDDHNGD
+867 DHNGD